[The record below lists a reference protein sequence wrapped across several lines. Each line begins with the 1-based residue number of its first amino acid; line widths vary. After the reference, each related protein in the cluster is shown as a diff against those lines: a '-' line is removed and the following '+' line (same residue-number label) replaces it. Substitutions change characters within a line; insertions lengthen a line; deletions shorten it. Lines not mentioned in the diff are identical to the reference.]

1 MADPAH
7 LEIFKKG
14 VDAWNAWRQENPHVN
29 PDLSNESIYGNLA
42 GINFSNTN
50 LTSADLHNA
59 SDFSNGDF
67 SRAILNYAWL
77 EYQNFT
83 KSNFS
88 EARLFGARA
97 QNARFCNAILRKTR
111 FTNATLNEVDFRNA
125 DLKGARFEN
134 ASLSSAVFSWP
145 EDATNP
151 DLQGAHF
158 QNAHLFDTNLS
169 GANLKDA
176 IFARANLEGA
186 HLDHCDLTKANLC
199 EANIDGGELSHA
211 ILTEAIFERATLR
224 NVKLDEAK
232 LNKAN
237 LMEAMISNSSLN
249 LTDFSEA
256 EFRGTIL
263 NNLNLSSTLGLGL
276 CKHRGPSG
284 IDHKTLIQSGELP
297 LAFYRGCGLPENYI
311 TYLPSLRDAPS
322 IQFHSCFIAHST
334 KDHLFTER
342 LWADLQNRG
351 VRCYYAPEDMGG
363 GKKIHHQI
371 DAAIQV
377 HDKLLL
383 VLSEASLNSEWVMT
397 EIRKCRKSEKREGR
411 QKLFPIRLVRMNVID
426 NWECFDADSGKDLA
440 VEVREFFIPD
450 FTDWK
455 SHDSYMK
462 AFERLMRDL
471 KESSGKF

>member
-14 VDAWNAWRQENPHVN
+14 VDAWNAWRQENPLVK
-29 PDLSNESIYGNLA
+29 PDLSNESIDGNLA

-67 SRAILNYAWL
+67 TLAILNYAWL

-88 EARLFGARA
+88 EARLFGVIAN
-97 QNARFCNAILRKTR
+97 NARFCNAILRKTR
-111 FTNATLNEVDFRNA
+111 FTNANLNQADFRNA
-125 DLKGARFEN
+125 DLMGATFEH
-134 ASLSSAVFSWP
+134 ASLRSALFSWP
-145 EDATNP
+145 DALKP
-151 DLQGAHF
+151 DLQGVHF
-158 QNAHLFDTNLS
+158 HKADLFDATLS
-169 GANLKDA
+169 GANLKNS
-176 IFARANLEGA
+176 ILVEARLERT
-186 HLDHCDLTKANLC
+186 HLDHCDLTNAMLA
-199 EANIDGGELSHA
+199 EANFDGGDLSHA
-211 ILTEAIFERATLR
+211 ILTEAFLERATFR
-224 NVKLDEAK
+224 HVKLDEAK

-237 LMEAMISNSSLN
+237 LTEAMISNSSLY

-263 NNLNLSSTLGLGL
+263 NNLNLSNTLGLGL
-276 CKHRGPSG
+276 CKHRGPSE

-297 LAFYRGCGLPENYI
+297 LVFYRGCGLPENYI

-342 LWADLQNRG
+342 LWADLQNGG
-351 VRCYYAPEDMGG
+351 VRCYYAPEDMEGG
-363 GKKIHHQI
+363 VKIHHQI
-371 DAAIQV
+371 DLAIQV

-397 EIRKCRKSEKREGR
+397 EIRKCRKTEKREGR
-411 QKLFPIRLVRMNVID
+411 QKLFPIRLVGMEVID

-440 VEVREFFIPD
+440 VEVREYFIPD
-450 FTDWK
+450 FTKWK
-455 SHDSYMK
+455 DHDSYMK

-471 KESSGKF
+471 KESSVKI